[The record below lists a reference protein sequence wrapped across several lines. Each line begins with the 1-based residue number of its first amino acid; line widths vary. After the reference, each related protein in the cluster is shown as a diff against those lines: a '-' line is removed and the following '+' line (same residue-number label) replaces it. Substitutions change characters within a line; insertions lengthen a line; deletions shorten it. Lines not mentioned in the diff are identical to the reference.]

1 MRHCVIVDDNR
12 DLAEDLGEI
21 LHDAGFEVSVFS
33 DPQVAVTSCESL
45 SFEVAVLDLRM
56 PGMDGVELFRALA
69 RAHPETR
76 FILMSAF
83 AEDHRIEQAMAEGV
97 RQVLCKPLVVAEF
110 VRAVN
115 HTEALG

>member
-12 DLAEDLGEI
+12 ALAEDLGEI

-33 DPQVAVTSCESL
+33 DPKQAVTSCETMD
-45 SFEVAVLDLRM
+45 FDVALLDLRM
-56 PGMDGVELFRALA
+56 PGMDGVELFRALS
-69 RAHPETR
+69 RAHPQAA

-97 RQVLCKPLVVAEF
+97 RRVLCKPFMIAEL
-110 VRAVN
+110 VRALEPAEVSS
-115 HTEALG
+115 